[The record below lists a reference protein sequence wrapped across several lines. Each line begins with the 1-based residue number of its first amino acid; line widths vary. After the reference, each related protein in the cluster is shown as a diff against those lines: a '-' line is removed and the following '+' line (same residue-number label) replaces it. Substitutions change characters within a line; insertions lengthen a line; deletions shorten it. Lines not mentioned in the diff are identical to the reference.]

1 MPLSTKKYSNTGVF
15 LRYYAV
21 KVLNNKFG
29 LLHVVDKPYSA
40 SQNRA
45 ISSIV
50 WIQLYQIV
58 EKILTPF
65 V

>member
-1 MPLSTKKYSNTGVF
+1 MPLSTKKDSNTGVF

-21 KVLNNKFG
+21 KVFNTKFG
-29 LLHVVDKPYSA
+29 FFHTVEKSYSA